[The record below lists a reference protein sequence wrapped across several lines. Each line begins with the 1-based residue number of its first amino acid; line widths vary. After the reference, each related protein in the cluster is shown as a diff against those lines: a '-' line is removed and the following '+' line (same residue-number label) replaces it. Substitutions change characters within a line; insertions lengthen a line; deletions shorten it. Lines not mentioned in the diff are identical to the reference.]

1 MNIIQYW
8 QEGINLAENNL
19 TNAQIDFEDFLKVD
33 IRVGTVLSAKLN
45 QKARVPAY
53 EMDIDFGVVLG
64 HKKSSAQ
71 LTGNYSADDLIGKQI
86 CAVVNFPPR
95 RVAGVK
101 SEVLVLAI
109 VCQDNGTVLIEPNM
123 PVTNGERLA

>member
-1 MNIIQYW
+1 MNANK
-8 QEGINLAENNL
+8 NLSEEI
-19 TNAQIDFEDFLKVD
+19 TIDDFIKVD

-45 QKARVPAY
+45 SKARIPAY
-53 EMDIDFGVVLG
+53 EMDIDFGDLIG
-64 HKKSSAQ
+64 IKKSSAQ
-71 LTGNYSADDLIGKQI
+71 LTENYETSELVGKQI

-109 VCQDNGTVLIEPNM
+109 VCKDSGTVLIEPGSQ
-123 PVTNGERLA
+123 VTNGERLA

>member
-1 MNIIQYW
+1 MISSEIVFD
-8 QEGINLAENNL
+8 
-19 TNAQIDFEDFLKVD
+19 DFMKVD
-33 IRVGTVLSAKLN
+33 IRVGTVVGTKLN
-45 QKARVPAY
+45 EKARIPAY
-53 EMDIDFGVVLG
+53 EMDIDFGEVIGV
-64 HKKSSAQ
+64 KKSSAQ
-71 LTGNYSADDLIGKQI
+71 LTDNYESSELIGKQI

-109 VCQDNGTVLIEPNM
+109 VCKNSGTVLVEPNQ

>member
-1 MNIIQYW
+1 MND
-8 QEGINLAENNL
+8 NDLL
-19 TNAQIDFEDFLKVD
+19 TSKIEFDDFLKVD
-33 IRVGTVLSAKLN
+33 IRVGVVISAKLN
-45 QKARVPAY
+45 SKARVPAY
-53 EMDIDFGVVLG
+53 EMDIDFGETIG

-71 LTGNYSADDLIGKQI
+71 LTENYSVTDLIGKQI

-109 VCQDNGTVLIEPNM
+109 VCKDAGTVLIEPNLT
-123 PVTNGERLA
+123 VTNGERLA